1 MAGFVAIGATMM
13 LSAREP
19 TTSLAAT
26 SPEFDR
32 DASVRWSGMVEG
44 GATEE

>member
-1 MAGFVAIGATMM
+1 MAGLVAIGATMM

-19 TTSLAAT
+19 TTSFAAT
-26 SPEFDR
+26 SPVFDR
-32 DASVRWSGMVEG
+32 DASVQWSGMIDG